1 MDHTQFLRNFE
12 IFQEFQREVMERIN
26 EAIPKAIMT
35 NDFEGID
42 EQIKMLQNATNMVR
56 EHSVDHVHKCH
67 VSDELNMAK
76 K

>member
-42 EQIKMLQNATNMVR
+42 KELMMLQNATNMVR
-56 EHSVDHVHKCH
+56 EYSVDHVHKCH
-67 VSDELNMAK
+67 VDDELNPK
-76 K
+76 V

>member
-67 VSDELNMAK
+67 VDDELNRSR
-76 K
+76 